1 MERNFGL
8 QHAYWTSAR
17 RVRVQPEDEEL
28 YMEEFI
34 KNKKTVFKTRDPLG
48 QSIEVCEGLYNE
60 ERMRLLLV
68 DGAMQSAQY
77 LDPLLEDELA
87 FEYMREFEW
96 AFRLHPSAQRV
107 LLIGGG
113 GFAYPRFFLKN
124 YPEKSIDVI
133 ELSPTIVEI
142 AREYF
147 GLRALEAQYP
157 DRLRVIVGDGHRYLE
172 KLSATFTAPDAP
184 AGAANAGDR
193 EAYTAAETKLASKE
207 EANTAA
213 ETKLS
218 SKEETNSATA
228 SNKLRYDTILNDA
241 YIGYK
246 SSASM
251 QASAQL
257 FHQCLTDGGLYAA
270 NMVTALRGLHSIQ
283 MRREQKNFQKVFAYT
298 FLMQCDDEISPFVPQ
313 NNIFFASDAAFEM

>member
-1 MERNFGL
+1 
-8 QHAYWTSAR
+8 
-17 RVRVQPEDEEL
+17 
-28 YMEEFI
+28 MEEFI
-34 KNKKTVFKTRDPLG
+34 KEKKTVFKMRDPLG

-96 AFRLHPSAQRV
+96 AFRLHPSARRV

-172 KLSATFTAPDAP
+172 KLSATFIASDAP
-184 AGAANAGDR
+184 ACAANADDREVHTATDVSEGVGNAGDR
-193 EAYTAAETKLASKE
+193 EAHTAAETMRILEDSKCSAAAS
-207 EANTAA
+207 AG
-213 ETKLS
+213 
-218 SKEETNSATA
+218 
-228 SNKLRYDTILNDA
+228 LRYDAILNDA

-257 FHQCLTDGGLYAA
+257 FHQCLTDGGLYVA

-313 NNIFFASDAAFEM
+313 NNIFFASDTAFEM

>member
-1 MERNFGL
+1 MFCGIFRY
-8 QHAYWTSAR
+8 HACPASTKRQNLW
-17 RVRVQPEDEEL
+17 ENEEL

-77 LDPLLEDELA
+77 LDPLLQDELA

-96 AFRLHPSAQRV
+96 AFRLHPAAQRV

-113 GFAYPRFFLKN
+113 GFAYPRFFLKQ
-124 YPEKSIDVI
+124 YPEKSIDVV
-133 ELSPTIVEI
+133 ELSPTIVEV
-142 AREYF
+142 ARDYF
-147 GLRALEAQYP
+147 GLRALEAQYS

-172 KLSATFTAPDAP
+172 KLSATFATTDASV
-184 AGAANAGDR
+184 GVANAGDR
-193 EAYTAAETKLASKE
+193 EAHTAAEGDS
-207 EANTAA
+207 
-213 ETKLS
+213 
-218 SKEETNSATA
+218 
-228 SNKLRYDTILNDA
+228 LRYDAILNDA
-241 YIGYK
+241 YVGYK

-257 FHQCLTDGGLYAA
+257 LHQCLTDGGLYAA
-270 NMVTALRGLHSIQ
+270 NMVTALRGLRSIQ

>member
-1 MERNFGL
+1 
-8 QHAYWTSAR
+8 
-17 RVRVQPEDEEL
+17 
-28 YMEEFI
+28 MEEFI

-77 LDPLLEDELA
+77 LDPRLQDELA

-96 AFRLHPSAQRV
+96 AFRLHPAAQRV

-113 GFAYPRFFLKN
+113 GFAYPRFFLKQ

-147 GLRALEAQYP
+147 GLRALEAQYS
-157 DRLRVIVGDGHRYLE
+157 DRLRVIVGDGRRYLE
-172 KLSATFTAPDAP
+172 KLSATFIAPDAP
-184 AGAANAGDR
+184 AGAANADDR
-193 EAYTAAETKLASKE
+193 EVHTPAETKLASKE
-207 EANTAA
+207 EVH
-213 ETKLS
+213 
-218 SKEETNSATA
+218 SATA

-270 NMVTALRGLHSIQ
+270 NMLTALRGLHSIQ

>member
-1 MERNFGL
+1 MTCLQLDLERRVSIGMERNFGL
-8 QHAYWTSAR
+8 QHAYWTSTKR
-17 RVRVQPEDEEL
+17 MQVQPEDEEL

-34 KNKKTVFKTRDPLG
+34 KEKKTVYKTRDPLG

-113 GFAYPRFFLKN
+113 GFAYPRFFLKQ
-124 YPEKSIDVI
+124 YPEKSIDVV
-133 ELSPTIVEI
+133 ELSPTIVEV
-142 AREYF
+142 ARDYF
-147 GLRALEAQYP
+147 GLRALETQYP

-172 KLSATFTAPDAP
+172 NTIIKYDA
-184 AGAANAGDR
+184 
-193 EAYTAAETKLASKE
+193 
-207 EANTAA
+207 
-213 ETKLS
+213 
-218 SKEETNSATA
+218 
-228 SNKLRYDTILNDA
+228 ILNDA

-283 MRREQKNFQKVFAYT
+283 MRRERKNYQKVFAYT

>member
-1 MERNFGL
+1 
-8 QHAYWTSAR
+8 
-17 RVRVQPEDEEL
+17 
-28 YMEEFI
+28 MEEFI
-34 KNKKTVFKTRDPLG
+34 KEKKTVFKTRDPLG
-48 QSIEVCEGLYNE
+48 QSIEVCDGLYNE

-96 AFRLHPSAQRV
+96 AFRLHPAARRV

-157 DRLRVIVGDGHRYLE
+157 DRLRVIVGDGHQYLE
-172 KLSATFTAPDAP
+172 KLSATFISPDAP
-184 AGAANAGDR
+184 AGAANADDR
-193 EAYTAAETKLASKE
+193 EAHSVAETISATEEQKHNAAAEKRLIAEVAKRSAAVAS
-207 EANTAA
+207 AG
-213 ETKLS
+213 
-218 SKEETNSATA
+218 
-228 SNKLRYDTILNDA
+228 LRYDAILNDA

>member
-1 MERNFGL
+1 MMVNFGSVGMFCGIFRY
-8 QHAYWTSAR
+8 HACQASTKGQNLW
-17 RVRVQPEDEEL
+17 ENEEL

-34 KNKKTVFKTRDPLG
+34 KEKKTVYKTRDPLG
-48 QSIEVCEGLYNE
+48 QSLEVCEGLYNE
-60 ERMRLLLV
+60 EHMRLLLV

-77 LDPLLEDELA
+77 LDPLRPDELA

-113 GFAYPRFFLKN
+113 GFAYPRFFLKQ
-124 YPEKSIDVI
+124 YPEKSIDVV
-133 ELSPTIVEI
+133 ELSPTIVEV
-142 AREYF
+142 ARDYF
-147 GLRALEAQYP
+147 GLRALEAQYS

-172 KLSATFTAPDAP
+172 KLSATFAATDASVRV
-184 AGAANAGDR
+184 ANAGDR
-193 EAYTAAETKLASKE
+193 EAHTAAEEDS
-207 EANTAA
+207 
-213 ETKLS
+213 
-218 SKEETNSATA
+218 
-228 SNKLRYDTILNDA
+228 LRYDAILNDA

-283 MRREQKNFQKVFAYT
+283 MRRERKNFQKVFAYT
-298 FLMQCDDEISPFVPQ
+298 FLMQCDDEISLFVPQ
-313 NNIFFASDAAFEM
+313 NNIFFASDTAFEM

>member
-1 MERNFGL
+1 
-8 QHAYWTSAR
+8 
-17 RVRVQPEDEEL
+17 
-28 YMEEFI
+28 MEEFI
-34 KNKKTVFKTRDPLG
+34 KEKKTVYKMRDPLG

-96 AFRLHPSAQRV
+96 AFRLHPSARRV

-157 DRLRVIVGDGHRYLE
+157 NRLRVIVGDGHRYLE
-172 KLSATFTAPDAP
+172 NLSATFIAPNAP
-184 AGAANAGDR
+184 AGAANADDR
-193 EAYTAAETKLASKE
+193 EAYSAAETKLPSKE
-207 EANTAA
+207 EAN
-213 ETKLS
+213 S
-218 SKEETNSATA
+218 DTA
-228 SNKLRYDTILNDA
+228 SNKLRYDAILNDA

>member
-1 MERNFGL
+1 
-8 QHAYWTSAR
+8 
-17 RVRVQPEDEEL
+17 
-28 YMEEFI
+28 MEEFI
-34 KNKKTVFKTRDPLG
+34 KEKITVYKTRDPLG

-77 LDPLLEDELA
+77 LAPLLEDELA

-96 AFRLHPSAQRV
+96 AFRLHPSARRV

-172 KLSATFTAPDAP
+172 KLSANFIAPDAP
-184 AGAANAGDR
+184 AGAANADDR
-193 EAYTAAETKLASKE
+193 EVHSAAETKLASKE
-207 EANTAA
+207 VVHSAA
-213 ETKLS
+213 
-218 SKEETNSATA
+218 A

-283 MRREQKNFQKVFAYT
+283 MRREQKNFQNVFTYT

>member
-1 MERNFGL
+1 
-8 QHAYWTSAR
+8 
-17 RVRVQPEDEEL
+17 
-28 YMEEFI
+28 MEEFI
-34 KNKKTVFKTRDPLG
+34 KEKKTVFKTRDPLG
-48 QSIEVCEGLYNE
+48 QSIEVCEGIYNE

-96 AFRLHPSAQRV
+96 AFRLYPAARRV

-157 DRLRVIVGDGHRYLE
+157 DRLRVIVGEGHRYLE
-172 KLSATFTAPDAP
+172 NNVIK
-184 AGAANAGDR
+184 
-193 EAYTAAETKLASKE
+193 
-207 EANTAA
+207 
-213 ETKLS
+213 
-218 SKEETNSATA
+218 
-228 SNKLRYDTILNDA
+228 YDTILNDA

-251 QASAQL
+251 QVSAQL
-257 FHQCLTDGGLYAA
+257 FHQCLTDGGLYVA

-313 NNIFFASDAAFEM
+313 NNIFFASDTAFEM

>member
-1 MERNFGL
+1 MMVNFGSVGMFCGIFRY
-8 QHAYWTSAR
+8 HACQASTKGQNLW
-17 RVRVQPEDEEL
+17 ENEEL

-34 KNKKTVFKTRDPLG
+34 KEKKTVYKTRDPLG

-60 ERMRLLLV
+60 EHMRLLLV

-77 LDPLLEDELA
+77 LDPLRPDELA

-113 GFAYPRFFLKN
+113 GFAYPRFFLKQ
-124 YPEKSIDVI
+124 YPEKSIDVV
-133 ELSPTIVEI
+133 ELSPKIVEV
-142 AREYF
+142 ARDYF
-147 GLRALEAQYP
+147 GLRALEAQYS

-172 KLSATFTAPDAP
+172 KLSATFAATDASVRV
-184 AGAANAGDR
+184 ANAGDR
-193 EAYTAAETKLASKE
+193 EAHTAAEEDS
-207 EANTAA
+207 
-213 ETKLS
+213 
-218 SKEETNSATA
+218 
-228 SNKLRYDTILNDA
+228 LRYDAILNDA

-283 MRREQKNFQKVFAYT
+283 MRREQKNFQKVFVYT

>member
-1 MERNFGL
+1 
-8 QHAYWTSAR
+8 
-17 RVRVQPEDEEL
+17 
-28 YMEEFI
+28 MEEFI

-48 QSIEVCEGLYNE
+48 QSIEVCDGLYNE

-77 LDPLLEDELA
+77 LDPLLQDELA

-96 AFRLHPSAQRV
+96 AFRLHPSARRV

-113 GFAYPRFFLKN
+113 GFAYPRFFLKK
-124 YPEKSIDVI
+124 YPEKSIDVV
-133 ELSPTIVEI
+133 ELSPTIVEV
-142 AREYF
+142 ARDYF
-147 GLRALEAQYP
+147 GLRALEAQYS

-172 KLSATFTAPDAP
+172 KLSASFAATDASV
-184 AGAANAGDR
+184 GVANAGDR
-193 EAYTAAETKLASKE
+193 EAHTAAETKLASNKI
-207 EANTAA
+207 AYST
-213 ETKLS
+213 
-218 SKEETNSATA
+218 ATA
-228 SNKLRYDTILNDA
+228 NPLRYDAILNDA

-251 QASAQL
+251 QASAKL

>member
-1 MERNFGL
+1 
-8 QHAYWTSAR
+8 
-17 RVRVQPEDEEL
+17 
-28 YMEEFI
+28 MEEFI
-34 KNKKTVFKTRDPLG
+34 KEKKTICKTRDPLG

-96 AFRLHPSAQRV
+96 AFRLHPSARRV

-113 GFAYPRFFLKN
+113 GFAYPRYFLKN

-133 ELSPTIVEI
+133 ELSPMIVEI

-172 KLSATFTAPDAP
+172 KLSATFIAPDAP
-184 AGAANAGDR
+184 AGAANADDR
-193 EAYTAAETKLASKE
+193 EAHSAAETKLASKE
-207 EANTAA
+207 E
-213 ETKLS
+213 
-218 SKEETNSATA
+218 TNSGTA
-228 SNKLRYDTILNDA
+228 SNKLRYDAILNDA

-270 NMVTALRGLHSIQ
+270 NMVTALRGLHSFQ

>member
-1 MERNFGL
+1 
-8 QHAYWTSAR
+8 
-17 RVRVQPEDEEL
+17 
-28 YMEEFI
+28 MEEFI
-34 KNKKTVFKTRDPLG
+34 KEKKTVYKTRDPLG

-96 AFRLHPSAQRV
+96 AFRLHPSARRV

-113 GFAYPRFFLKN
+113 GFAYPRFFLKK
-124 YPEKSIDVI
+124 YPEKSIDVV
-133 ELSPTIVEI
+133 ELSPTIVEV
-142 AREYF
+142 ARDYF
-147 GLRALEAQYP
+147 GLRTLEAQYP

-172 KLSATFTAPDAP
+172 KLSATFISQDAT

-193 EAYTAAETKLASKE
+193 EAHSAAETKLA
-207 EANTAA
+207 
-213 ETKLS
+213 

-228 SNKLRYDTILNDA
+228 SNKLRYDAILNDA

-257 FHQCLTDGGLYAA
+257 FHHSLTDGGLYAA

>member
-1 MERNFGL
+1 
-8 QHAYWTSAR
+8 
-17 RVRVQPEDEEL
+17 
-28 YMEEFI
+28 MEEFI

-48 QSIEVCEGLYNE
+48 QSIEVCERLYNE

-96 AFRLHPSAQRV
+96 AFRLHPSARRV

-142 AREYF
+142 ARDYF

-172 KLSATFTAPDAP
+172 KLSEMFTSPDAH

-193 EAYTAAETKLASKE
+193 EVYTAAETISATE
-207 EANTAA
+207 EQKHNAAA
-213 ETKLS
+213 EKQLIAEAA
-218 SKEETNSATA
+218 KRSAAAA
-228 SNKLRYDTILNDA
+228 SAGLRYDAILNDA

-257 FHQCLTDGGLYAA
+257 FHRCLTDGGLYAA

>member
-1 MERNFGL
+1 MHVSLKSDVTCLQLDKTNRKNRRHDDGFWPVTCLQLDLERRVSIGMERNFGL
-8 QHAYWTSAR
+8 QHAYWTNAR
-17 RVRVQPEDEEL
+17 RVQVQPEDEEL

-113 GFAYPRFFLKN
+113 GFAYPRFFLKQ
-124 YPEKSIDVI
+124 YPEKSIDVV
-133 ELSPTIVEI
+133 ELSPTIVEV
-142 AREYF
+142 ARDYF
-147 GLRALEAQYP
+147 GLRALETQYP
-157 DRLRVIVGDGHRYLE
+157 DRLHVIVGDGHRYLE
-172 KLSATFTAPDAP
+172 NTIIKYDA
-184 AGAANAGDR
+184 
-193 EAYTAAETKLASKE
+193 
-207 EANTAA
+207 
-213 ETKLS
+213 
-218 SKEETNSATA
+218 
-228 SNKLRYDTILNDA
+228 ILNDA

>member
-1 MERNFGL
+1 
-8 QHAYWTSAR
+8 
-17 RVRVQPEDEEL
+17 
-28 YMEEFI
+28 MEEFI
-34 KNKKTVFKTRDPLG
+34 KEKKTVYKTRDPLG
-48 QSIEVCEGLYNE
+48 QSVEVCEGLYNE

-96 AFRLHPSAQRV
+96 AFRLHPSARRV

-113 GFAYPRFFLKN
+113 GFAYPRFFLKQ
-124 YPEKSIDVI
+124 YPEKSIDVV
-133 ELSPTIVEI
+133 ELSPTIVEV

-172 KLSATFTAPDAP
+172 KLSATFISSDAT

-193 EAYTAAETKLASKE
+193 EVHSAAETKLA
-207 EANTAA
+207 
-213 ETKLS
+213 

-228 SNKLRYDTILNDA
+228 SNKLRYDAILNDA

-313 NNIFFASDAAFEM
+313 NNIFFASDTAFEM

>member
-1 MERNFGL
+1 
-8 QHAYWTSAR
+8 
-17 RVRVQPEDEEL
+17 
-28 YMEEFI
+28 MEEFI
-34 KNKKTVFKTRDPLG
+34 KEKKTVYKTRDPLG

-96 AFRLHPSAQRV
+96 AFRLHPAARRV

-172 KLSATFTAPDAP
+172 KLSATFISSDAT

-193 EAYTAAETKLASKE
+193 EAHSAAETKLA
-207 EANTAA
+207 
-213 ETKLS
+213 

-228 SNKLRYDTILNDA
+228 SNKLRYDAILNDA

>member
-34 KNKKTVFKTRDPLG
+34 KNKKTVFKTRDPRG

-113 GFAYPRFFLKN
+113 GFAYPRFFLKQ
-124 YPEKSIDVI
+124 YPEKSIDVV
-133 ELSPTIVEI
+133 ELSPTIVEV
-142 AREYF
+142 ARDYF
-147 GLRALEAQYP
+147 GLRALETQYP

-172 KLSATFTAPDAP
+172 KLSATFIASDAP

-193 EAYTAAETKLASKE
+193 EAHSAAETKLA
-207 EANTAA
+207 
-213 ETKLS
+213 

-228 SNKLRYDTILNDA
+228 SNKLRYDAILNDA

-298 FLMQCDDEISPFVPQ
+298 FLMQCDDEISSFVPQ

>member
-1 MERNFGL
+1 MLVNFGSVGMFCGIFRY
-8 QHAYWTSAR
+8 HACPASTKRQNLW
-17 RVRVQPEDEEL
+17 ENEEL

-77 LDPLLEDELA
+77 LDPLLQDELA

-96 AFRLHPSAQRV
+96 AFRLHPAAQRV

-113 GFAYPRFFLKN
+113 GFAYPRFFLKQ
-124 YPEKSIDVI
+124 YPEKSIDVV
-133 ELSPTIVEI
+133 ELSPTIVEV
-142 AREYF
+142 ARDYF

-172 KLSATFTAPDAP
+172 NNLDKVKYDA
-184 AGAANAGDR
+184 
-193 EAYTAAETKLASKE
+193 
-207 EANTAA
+207 
-213 ETKLS
+213 
-218 SKEETNSATA
+218 
-228 SNKLRYDTILNDA
+228 ILNDA

-313 NNIFFASDAAFEM
+313 NNIFFASDTAFEM

>member
-1 MERNFGL
+1 M
-8 QHAYWTSAR
+8 Q
-17 RVRVQPEDEEL
+17 VQPEDEEL

-77 LDPLLEDELA
+77 LDPLLQDELA

-113 GFAYPRFFLKN
+113 GFAYPRFFLKQ
-124 YPEKSIDVI
+124 YPEKSIDVV

-142 AREYF
+142 ARDYF
-147 GLRALEAQYP
+147 GLRALEAQYS
-157 DRLRVIVGDGHRYLE
+157 DRLHVIVGDGHRYLE
-172 KLSATFTAPDAP
+172 NTIIKYDA
-184 AGAANAGDR
+184 
-193 EAYTAAETKLASKE
+193 
-207 EANTAA
+207 
-213 ETKLS
+213 
-218 SKEETNSATA
+218 
-228 SNKLRYDTILNDA
+228 ILNDA

>member
-1 MERNFGL
+1 
-8 QHAYWTSAR
+8 
-17 RVRVQPEDEEL
+17 
-28 YMEEFI
+28 MEEFI
-34 KNKKTVFKTRDPLG
+34 KSKKTVFKTRDPLG

-96 AFRLHPSAQRV
+96 AFRLHPAARRV

-172 KLSATFTAPDAP
+172 KLSATFIAPDAP
-184 AGAANAGDR
+184 AGAANADDR
-193 EAYTAAETKLASKE
+193 EAHSAAETKLASKE
-207 EANTAA
+207 E
-213 ETKLS
+213 
-218 SKEETNSATA
+218 TNSGTA

>member
-1 MERNFGL
+1 MFCGIFRY
-8 QHAYWTSAR
+8 HACPASTKRQNLW
-17 RVRVQPEDEEL
+17 ENEEL

-77 LDPLLEDELA
+77 LDPLLQDELA

-96 AFRLHPSAQRV
+96 AFRLHPAAQRV

-113 GFAYPRFFLKN
+113 GFAYPRFFLKQ
-124 YPEKSIDVI
+124 YPEKSIDVV
-133 ELSPTIVEI
+133 ELSPTIVEV
-142 AREYF
+142 ARDYF

-172 KLSATFTAPDAP
+172 TLSATFSS
-184 AGAANAGDR
+184 AGASARAVTEKR
-193 EAYTAAETKLASKE
+193 LSAEASKR
-207 EANTAA
+207 TVAA
-213 ETKLS
+213 
-218 SKEETNSATA
+218 SAG
-228 SNKLRYDTILNDA
+228 LRYDAILNDA
-241 YIGYK
+241 YVGYK

-257 FHQCLTDGGLYAA
+257 LHQCLTDGGLYAA
-270 NMVTALRGLHSIQ
+270 NMVTALRGLRSIQ

>member
-1 MERNFGL
+1 
-8 QHAYWTSAR
+8 
-17 RVRVQPEDEEL
+17 
-28 YMEEFI
+28 MEEFI
-34 KNKKTVFKTRDPLG
+34 KEKKTVFKTRDPLG

-96 AFRLHPSAQRV
+96 AFRLHPAARRV

-147 GLRALEAQYP
+147 GLRALEAQYS

-172 KLSATFTAPDAP
+172 KLSATFIAPDAP
-184 AGAANAGDR
+184 ACAANADDR
-193 EAYTAAETKLASKE
+193 EVHTAAETI
-207 EANTAA
+207 
-213 ETKLS
+213 
-218 SKEETNSATA
+218 SATEDQKHNAAAGKRLIAEVAKRSAAAA
-228 SNKLRYDTILNDA
+228 SAGLRYDAILNDA

>member
-1 MERNFGL
+1 
-8 QHAYWTSAR
+8 
-17 RVRVQPEDEEL
+17 
-28 YMEEFI
+28 MEEFI
-34 KNKKTVFKTRDPLG
+34 KEKKTVYKTRDPLG
-48 QSIEVCEGLYNE
+48 QSIEVCEGIYNE

-96 AFRLHPSAQRV
+96 AFRLHPSARRV

-133 ELSPTIVEI
+133 ELSPTIVEV
-142 AREYF
+142 ARDYF

-172 KLSATFTAPDAP
+172 KLSATFTSPDAP
-184 AGAANAGDR
+184 ADAANAGDR
-193 EAYTAAETKLASKE
+193 EVHTAAETI
-207 EANTAA
+207 
-213 ETKLS
+213 
-218 SKEETNSATA
+218 SATEDQKHNA
-228 SNKLRYDTILNDA
+228 AAGKRLIAEAAKCSAAAVSAGLRYDAILNDA

-313 NNIFFASDAAFEM
+313 NNIFFASDTAFEM

>member
-1 MERNFGL
+1 M
-8 QHAYWTSAR
+8 
-17 RVRVQPEDEEL
+17 RVRPEDEEWN
-28 YMEEFI
+28 MEEII
-34 KNKKTVFKTRDPLG
+34 KEKKTIYKTRDPLG
-48 QSIEVCEGLYNE
+48 QSVEVCEGLYNE

-96 AFRLHPSAQRV
+96 AFRLHPSARRV

-133 ELSPTIVEI
+133 ELSPTIVEV
-142 AREYF
+142 ARDYF

-172 KLSATFTAPDAP
+172 KMAETFTSPDAP
-184 AGAANAGDR
+184 ADAANAGDR
-193 EAYTAAETKLASKE
+193 EAHTAAEVV
-207 EANTAA
+207 
-213 ETKLS
+213 
-218 SKEETNSATA
+218 SATEDLDHNA
-228 SNKLRYDTILNDA
+228 AAAKQLRYDAILNDA
-241 YIGYK
+241 YIGYR

-283 MRREQKNFQKVFAYT
+283 MRREQKHFQKVFAYT
-298 FLMQCDDEISPFVPQ
+298 FLIQCDDEISPFVPQ

>member
-1 MERNFGL
+1 
-8 QHAYWTSAR
+8 
-17 RVRVQPEDEEL
+17 
-28 YMEEFI
+28 MEEFI
-34 KNKKTVFKTRDPLG
+34 KEKKTVFKTRDPLG
-48 QSIEVCEGLYNE
+48 QPIEVCEGLYNE

-96 AFRLHPSAQRV
+96 AFRLHPSARRV

-133 ELSPTIVEI
+133 ELSPTIVEV
-142 AREYF
+142 ARDYF

-172 KLSATFTAPDAP
+172 KLSATFTSPDAP
-184 AGAANAGDR
+184 ADAANAGDR
-193 EAYTAAETKLASKE
+193 EAHTAAEMISVTE
-207 EANTAA
+207 EQKHNAAA
-213 ETKLS
+213 EKRLIS
-218 SKEETNSATA
+218 EAGKRSAAAA
-228 SNKLRYDTILNDA
+228 SAGLRYDAILNDA

-313 NNIFFASDAAFEM
+313 NNIFFASDTAFEM

>member
-1 MERNFGL
+1 
-8 QHAYWTSAR
+8 
-17 RVRVQPEDEEL
+17 
-28 YMEEFI
+28 MEEFI
-34 KNKKTVFKTRDPLG
+34 KEKKTIYKTRDPLG

-96 AFRLHPSAQRV
+96 AFRLHPAAQRV

-124 YPEKSIDVI
+124 YPKKSIDVV

-142 AREYF
+142 ARDYF
-147 GLRALEAQYP
+147 GLRALETQYP
-157 DRLRVIVGDGHRYLE
+157 DRLRVIVGDGHKYLE
-172 KLSATFTAPDAP
+172 KLSATFSSPDAP
-184 AGAANAGDR
+184 AGTANAGDR
-193 EAYTAAETKLASKE
+193 EAHTAAETIRILENSKCSAAVAS
-207 EANTAA
+207 AG
-213 ETKLS
+213 
-218 SKEETNSATA
+218 
-228 SNKLRYDTILNDA
+228 LRYDVILNDA

-283 MRREQKNFQKVFAYT
+283 MRREQKHFQKVFAYT

>member
-1 MERNFGL
+1 
-8 QHAYWTSAR
+8 
-17 RVRVQPEDEEL
+17 
-28 YMEEFI
+28 MEEFI
-34 KNKKTVFKTRDPLG
+34 KEKKTVYRMRDPLG
-48 QSIEVCEGLYNE
+48 QSIEVCDGLYNE

-96 AFRLHPSAQRV
+96 AFRLHPAARRV

-157 DRLRVIVGDGHRYLE
+157 DRIRVIVGDGHRYLE
-172 KLSATFTAPDAP
+172 KLSATFTSPDAP
-184 AGAANAGDR
+184 AGAGNAGDR
-193 EAYTAAETKLASKE
+193 EAHTAAGTMLASKE
-207 EANTAA
+207 EV
-213 ETKLS
+213 
-218 SKEETNSATA
+218 NSVTA
-228 SNKLRYDTILNDA
+228 SNKLCYDAILNDA

>member
-1 MERNFGL
+1 
-8 QHAYWTSAR
+8 
-17 RVRVQPEDEEL
+17 
-28 YMEEFI
+28 MEEFI
-34 KNKKTVFKTRDPLG
+34 KEKKTVYKTRDPLG

-96 AFRLHPSAQRV
+96 AFRLHPSARRV

-113 GFAYPRFFLKN
+113 GFAYPHFFLKN

-172 KLSATFTAPDAP
+172 KLSATFIAPDAP
-184 AGAANAGDR
+184 AGAANADDR
-193 EAYTAAETKLASKE
+193 EAHSAAETKLASKE
-207 EANTAA
+207 EAH
-213 ETKLS
+213 
-218 SKEETNSATA
+218 SATA

>member
-1 MERNFGL
+1 
-8 QHAYWTSAR
+8 
-17 RVRVQPEDEEL
+17 
-28 YMEEFI
+28 MEEFI
-34 KNKKTVFKTRDPLG
+34 KEKKTVFKTRDPLG

-87 FEYMREFEW
+87 FEYMREFGW
-96 AFRLHPSAQRV
+96 VFRLHPAARRV

-157 DRLRVIVGDGHRYLE
+157 DRIRVIVGDGHRYLE
-172 KLSATFTAPDAP
+172 KLSATFTSPDAP
-184 AGAANAGDR
+184 AGAGNAGDR
-193 EAYTAAETKLASKE
+193 EAHTAAGTMLASKE
-207 EANTAA
+207 EAN
-213 ETKLS
+213 S
-218 SKEETNSATA
+218 VTA
-228 SNKLRYDTILNDA
+228 SNKLCYDAILNDA

>member
-1 MERNFGL
+1 M
-8 QHAYWTSAR
+8 
-17 RVRVQPEDEEL
+17 RVQPEDEEL

-77 LDPLLEDELA
+77 LDPLLQDELA

-96 AFRLHPSAQRV
+96 AFRLHPAAQRV

-113 GFAYPRFFLKN
+113 GFAYPRFFLKQ
-124 YPEKSIDVI
+124 YPEKSIDVV
-133 ELSPTIVEI
+133 ELSPTIVEV
-142 AREYF
+142 ARDYF
-147 GLRALEAQYP
+147 GLRALEAQYS

-172 KLSATFTAPDAP
+172 KLSATFAATDASV
-184 AGAANAGDR
+184 GVANAGDR
-193 EAYTAAETKLASKE
+193 EAHTAAEGDSLH
-207 EANTAA
+207 
-213 ETKLS
+213 
-218 SKEETNSATA
+218 
-228 SNKLRYDTILNDA
+228 YDAILNDA

>member
-1 MERNFGL
+1 
-8 QHAYWTSAR
+8 
-17 RVRVQPEDEEL
+17 
-28 YMEEFI
+28 MEEFI

-77 LDPLLEDELA
+77 LDPRLQDELA

-96 AFRLHPSAQRV
+96 AFRLHPAAQRV

-113 GFAYPRFFLKN
+113 GFAYPRFFLKQ
-124 YPEKSIDVI
+124 YPEKSIDVV
-133 ELSPTIVEI
+133 ELSPTIVEV
-142 AREYF
+142 ARDYF

-157 DRLRVIVGDGHRYLE
+157 DRLRVIVGDGHWYLE
-172 KLSATFTAPDAP
+172 KLSACLTSPAAT
-184 AGAANAGDR
+184 AGASNAGDHR
-193 EAYTAAETKLASKE
+193 GHAAAETISVTEDQKHD
-207 EANTAA
+207 
-213 ETKLS
+213 
-218 SKEETNSATA
+218 AT
-228 SNKLRYDTILNDA
+228 SGLRYDAILNDA

-257 FHQCLTDGGLYAA
+257 FHQSLTDGGLYAA

-283 MRREQKNFQKVFAYT
+283 MRRERKNFQKVFAYT

>member
-1 MERNFGL
+1 
-8 QHAYWTSAR
+8 
-17 RVRVQPEDEEL
+17 
-28 YMEEFI
+28 MEEFI
-34 KNKKTVFKTRDPLG
+34 KNKITVFKTRDPLG

-96 AFRLHPSAQRV
+96 AFRLHPAARRV

-147 GLRALEAQYP
+147 GLRTLEAQYP

-172 KLSATFTAPDAP
+172 KLSATFIDPDAP
-184 AGAANAGDR
+184 AGAANAGDL
-193 EAYTAAETKLASKE
+193 EAHTAAKTISVTEGQKYNAAVEKRQIAEASKHSV
-207 EANTAA
+207 AA
-213 ETKLS
+213 A
-218 SKEETNSATA
+218 SAE
-228 SNKLRYDTILNDA
+228 LRYDVLLNDA

>member
-1 MERNFGL
+1 MLVNFGSVGMFCGIFRY
-8 QHAYWTSAR
+8 HACPASTKRQNLW
-17 RVRVQPEDEEL
+17 ENEEL

-77 LDPLLEDELA
+77 LDPLLQDELA

-96 AFRLHPSAQRV
+96 AFRLHPAAQRV

-113 GFAYPRFFLKN
+113 GFAYPRFFLKQ
-124 YPEKSIDVI
+124 YPEKSIDVV
-133 ELSPTIVEI
+133 ELSPTIVEV
-142 AREYF
+142 ARDYF
-147 GLRALEAQYP
+147 GLRALEAQYS

-172 KLSATFTAPDAP
+172 NTIIKYDA
-184 AGAANAGDR
+184 
-193 EAYTAAETKLASKE
+193 
-207 EANTAA
+207 
-213 ETKLS
+213 
-218 SKEETNSATA
+218 
-228 SNKLRYDTILNDA
+228 ILNDA

-283 MRREQKNFQKVFAYT
+283 MRRERKNYQKVFAYT

>member
-1 MERNFGL
+1 
-8 QHAYWTSAR
+8 
-17 RVRVQPEDEEL
+17 
-28 YMEEFI
+28 MEEFI

-77 LDPLLEDELA
+77 LDPRLQDELA

-96 AFRLHPSAQRV
+96 AFRLHPAAQRV

-113 GFAYPRFFLKN
+113 GFAYPRFFLKQ
-124 YPEKSIDVI
+124 YPEKSIDVV
-133 ELSPTIVEI
+133 ELSPTIVEV
-142 AREYF
+142 ARDYF
-147 GLRALEAQYP
+147 GLRALEAQYS

-172 KLSATFTAPDAP
+172 KLSATFATTDASV
-184 AGAANAGDR
+184 GVANAGDR
-193 EAYTAAETKLASKE
+193 EAHTAAKGDS
-207 EANTAA
+207 
-213 ETKLS
+213 
-218 SKEETNSATA
+218 
-228 SNKLRYDTILNDA
+228 LRYDAILNDA

-257 FHQCLTDGGLYAA
+257 FHHCLTDGGLYAA

-283 MRREQKNFQKVFAYT
+283 MRRERKNFQKVFAYT

>member
-1 MERNFGL
+1 
-8 QHAYWTSAR
+8 
-17 RVRVQPEDEEL
+17 
-28 YMEEFI
+28 MEEFI
-34 KNKKTVFKTRDPLG
+34 KNKITVFKTRDPLG
-48 QSIEVCEGLYNE
+48 QSIEVCDGLYNE

-96 AFRLHPSAQRV
+96 AFRLHPAARRV

-157 DRLRVIVGDGHRYLE
+157 DRLRVIVGDGHQYLE
-172 KLSATFTAPDAP
+172 KLSATFISPDAP
-184 AGAANAGDR
+184 AGAANADDR
-193 EAYTAAETKLASKE
+193 EAHSAAETKLA
-207 EANTAA
+207 
-213 ETKLS
+213 

-313 NNIFFASDAAFEM
+313 NNIFFASDTAFEM

>member
-1 MERNFGL
+1 
-8 QHAYWTSAR
+8 
-17 RVRVQPEDEEL
+17 
-28 YMEEFI
+28 MEEFI
-34 KNKKTVFKTRDPLG
+34 KEKKTVYKTRDPLG

-96 AFRLHPSAQRV
+96 AFRLHPSARRV

-147 GLRALEAQYP
+147 GLRTLEAQYP

-172 KLSATFTAPDAP
+172 KLSATFTSPDAP
-184 AGAANAGDR
+184 AGAANADDR
-193 EAYTAAETKLASKE
+193 EVHSAAEA
-207 EANTAA
+207 
-213 ETKLS
+213 KLS
-218 SKEETNSATA
+218 SKEETNSDTA

-241 YIGYK
+241 YIGHK

-283 MRREQKNFQKVFAYT
+283 MRRERKNFQKVFAYT